1 MSRLIINLVLA
12 VLLVIPVFADN
23 GNGQIITSQ
32 DEVPEYEEINAA
44 LDKSGAGKVSADAT
58 GSAGPPTEITS
69 ASSYTAPDGTI
80 YKDLKGVTID
90 NEGNILSFQSITMPD
105 GTVLSNGNGLDLQ
118 GRTSYRVQKVDNL
131 DKGIIKVTN
140 GVNVQWNNGVLTA
153 DSASSFDYKGSTS
166 TDVVTL
172 SADGREFSVQRAAAV
187 QAGCFLVED
196 VKIAKFVVNNIVTMT
211 TSGDG
216 KVVYGDGSKVSYDG
230 LSSNSSLSASV
241 MNCRKPTYTV
251 TNMELSSVKGNLTEY
266 VNGSGQVE
274 FAPEYGVV
282 CVNLTPV
289 STYDVSVGRFEDDF
303 GFVIRDYA
311 YKLCIQKSI
320 AQKLVADCP
329 LCGLVDLAN
338 NKLLLN
344 GIIEYRRYW
353 HDSALID
360 SNKRTAFRSLGF
372 GKNIIDLA
380 RGDVR
385 IEKDAPGI
393 GTYASNFVELHE
405 HDVDGST
412 RRFLGIN
419 EKVSRVSNNWAKAY
433 TTSYAQATTTIENNH
448 LNYLRADCRVQVL
461 PPNSPKIAELLSD
474 LQKQEVLFP

>member
-1 MSRLIINLVLA
+1 
-12 VLLVIPVFADN
+12 
-23 GNGQIITSQ
+23 
-32 DEVPEYEEINAA
+32 
-44 LDKSGAGKVSADAT
+44 
-58 GSAGPPTEITS
+58 
-69 ASSYTAPDGTI
+69 
-80 YKDLKGVTID
+80 
-90 NEGNILSFQSITMPD
+90 
-105 GTVLSNGNGLDLQ
+105 
-118 GRTSYRVQKVDNL
+118 
-131 DKGIIKVTN
+131 
-140 GVNVQWNNGVLTA
+140 
-153 DSASSFDYKGSTS
+153 
-166 TDVVTL
+166 
-172 SADGREFSVQRAAAV
+172 
-187 QAGCFLVED
+187 
-196 VKIAKFVVNNIVTMT
+196 
-211 TSGDG
+211 
-216 KVVYGDGSKVSYDG
+216 
-230 LSSNSSLSASV
+230 
-241 MNCRKPTYTV
+241 
-251 TNMELSSVKGNLTEY
+251 
-266 VNGSGQVE
+266 
-274 FAPEYGVV
+274 
-282 CVNLTPV
+282 
-289 STYDVSVGRFEDDF
+289 
-303 GFVIRDYA
+303 
-311 YKLCIQKSI
+311 LCIQKSI

>member
-1 MSRLIINLVLA
+1 MSRFIIHLVLA
-12 VLLVIPVFADN
+12 LLLTNLVFATNDDEMV
-23 GNGQIITSQ
+23 IRSE
-32 DEVPEYEEINAA
+32 EVPEYQQINTQ

-118 GRTSYRVQKVDNL
+118 GRNSYRVQKVDNL

-172 SADGREFSVQRAAAV
+172 SADGKEFSVQRAAAV

-266 VNGSGQVE
+266 LNGSGQVE

-320 AQKLVADCP
+320 AQRLVADCP

-344 GIIEYRRYW
+344 GVIEYRRYW
-353 HDSALID
+353 HGSALID

-372 GKNIIDLA
+372 GRNIIDIA

-385 IEKDAPGI
+385 VEKDEPPLSTI
-393 GTYASNFVELHE
+393 LSNYVELHE
-405 HDVDGST
+405 RDLDGGT
-412 RRFLGIN
+412 RRLLGIN
-419 EKVSRVSNNWAKAY
+419 EKAGRVANNWAKSY

-461 PPNSPKIAELLSD
+461 PPNSPRIAELLSD